1 MRFTLNT
8 SEIFFEE
15 ECKLKE
21 KKGKKQSKDNK
32 KTAKSRRGQ
41 GSNLIKLILSD
52 SKGMGTS
59 IVLGTNS
66 VQMLVKFCVKIH
78 LTHI

>member
-21 KKGKKQSKDNK
+21 KKGKKESKDNK
-32 KTAKSRRGQ
+32 KTAKSRRSQ

-66 VQMLVKFCVKIH
+66 VQILVKFCVKIH